1 MKKIVLILMVLL
13 AGAGSTFAQKSK
25 NHNFEI
31 NRNLEI
37 FSDIYRQLDMY
48 YVDTLDADT
57 VIGWA
62 IQSMLRQVDPFTV
75 YYSEDNMDELKTMT
89 TGKYAGIGAVVRFVK
104 KEDRVAI
111 SEPYEGTPAQR
122 AGVKAGDVI
131 LSIDGTDVKGMPV
144 DKVSS
149 MLKGTPGSSFV
160 LKVRRYGVAEPLS
173 FKIVRENI
181 QLPSVPYYGM
191 LPGKVGYI
199 TLTGFTEDCSKDVR
213 RAFVSLKEQGARSL
227 VFDLRGNG
235 GGLLSEAVEIVNF
248 FIPKGR
254 KVVYTKGKVQSV
266 NSEYYTRKEPLDT
279 VMPMA
284 VLVDRWTASAS
295 EIVSGT
301 LQDFDRA
308 VIIGTRTYGK
318 GLVQAPREVPYNG
331 SLKVTTSR
339 YYIPS
344 GRCIQAYDYRHLN
357 PDGSVGTV
365 PDSLTHV
372 FHTAA
377 GREVRDGG
385 GITPDVLVK
394 PDTLPS
400 MVVELAIND
409 VIPEFGNWFVSKH
422 DTIAPAGE
430 FDVSDQDYAH
440 FTQML
445 KESGFTYN
453 KRGRDLLEALTK
465 TIQTE
470 GYTQEAQAALNQ
482 LDTLFKG
489 NLEADLERNK
499 KEVKLLLND
508 EIVRRYYYQKGG
520 IQLQLR
526 DDKEL
531 KEACKLLGD
540 EKAYKEKLHL
550 AD

>member
-1 MKKIVLILMVLL
+1 MLNFAVMKKIVLILSVLL
-13 AGAGSTFAQKSK
+13 AGAGSVFAQKSK

-89 TGKYAGIGAVVRFVK
+89 TGKYAGIGAVVRFIK

-111 SEPYEGTPAQR
+111 DEPYEGTPAYK
-122 AGVKAGDVI
+122 AGVKAGDLI
-131 LSIDGTDVKGMPV
+131 LTIDGVDIKDMPV
-144 DKVSS
+144 DKVTT

-160 LKVRRYGVAEPLS
+160 LEVRRYGVEKPLT

-191 LPGKVGYI
+191 LPGNVGYI
-199 TLTGFTEDCSKDVR
+199 VLTGFTDNCSKDVR
-213 RAFVSLKEQGARSL
+213 RALVSLKEQGARSL
-227 VFDLRGNG
+227 VLDLRGNG

-254 KVVYTKGKVQSV
+254 KVVYTKGKVQSANV
-266 NSEYYTRKEPLDT
+266 EYTTRKEPLDT

-284 VLVDRWTASAS
+284 VLVDRWSASAS
-295 EIVSGT
+295 EIVSGS

-308 VIIGTRTYGK
+308 LIVGTRTYGK
-318 GLVQAPREVPYNG
+318 GLVQTPREVPYNG
-331 SLKVTTSR
+331 SL
-339 YYIPS
+339 
-344 GRCIQAYDYRHLN
+344 
-357 PDGSVGTV
+357 
-365 PDSLTHV
+365 

-385 GITPDVLVK
+385 GITPDVTITSS
-394 PDTLPS
+394 DTLPS
-400 MVVELAIND
+400 MVVELAVND
-409 VIPEFGNWFVSKH
+409 VVAEFGNWYVAHH
-422 DTIAPAGE
+422 DTIAPAAS
-430 FDVSDQDYAH
+430 FDVADEDYAQ
-440 FTQML
+440 FVKMV

-453 KRGRDLLEALTK
+453 KRGRELLKLLTK
-465 TIQTE
+465 TAETE
-470 GYTQEAQAALNQ
+470 GYTEEAREALNQ
-482 LDTLFKG
+482 LDTIFKG
-489 NLEADLERNK
+489 NLEADMERNK
-499 KEVKLLLND
+499 KEIKLLLND

-520 IQLQLR
+520 IELR
-526 DDKEL
+526 IREDKDL
-531 KEACKLLGD
+531 KKACSLLAD
-540 EKAYKEKLHL
+540 EKVYKEKLNIK
-550 AD
+550 D